1 MSPRLRNILLA
12 IVVLALGAI
21 AVHWLRAPVAGPAPA
36 PAARAACPIAFDPP
50 EVRVGE
56 LLPGQKV
63 TATVHVRNLTDAP
76 VAITHASADCG
87 CTTPTWPH
95 DPIPPHGQADTA
107 IAFDPGDKQGY
118 DVAKRVTFLVA
129 DFGPVVLSVTGH
141 VGTVMRFSPEVLDAP
156 AAPAPGD
163 RSAPIVLEAA
173 DGTAFLL
180 ASVDPPVV
188 ADAPKQPTTRAEVH
202 LDWDAWHR
210 AGRPITVTIT
220 TDHPKAPPFRLVIK
234 RPLLPAGTPPAPG
247 APAKPAPPAHDDPD
261 PDAMPGP

>member
-1 MSPRLRNILLA
+1 MKYLHTMVRVTDLEASLRFYRD
-12 IVVLALGAI
+12 ALG
-21 AVHWLRAPVAGPAPA
+21 L
-36 PAARAACPIAFDPP
+36 D
-50 EVRVGE
+50 
-56 LLPGQKV
+56 
-63 TATVHVRNLTDAP
+63 
-76 VAITHASADCG
+76 
-87 CTTPTWPH
+87 
-95 DPIPPHGQADTA
+95 
-107 IAFDPGDKQGY
+107 
-118 DVAKRVTFLVA
+118 
-129 DFGPVVLSVTGH
+129 VLSVREVPQG
-141 VGTVMRFSPEVLDAP
+141 RFTLAFL
-156 AAPAPGD
+156 AAPGD

-202 LDWDAWHR
+202 LDWDAWHH